1 MLKVKQ
7 PETKENMKP
16 ETKLIKKRMPTSRR
30 RRHYLTNQ
38 NQNNK

>member
-16 ETKLIKKRMPTSRR
+16 ETKLIQKKNADISKTPA
-30 RRHYLTNQ
+30 LFN
-38 NQNNK
+38 